1 MNVNQLF
8 NIYLKDLNRRGVK
21 TAGRI
26 EQFYENDIMS
36 VLGDK
41 EVTDIIRGDIASL
54 LFDITDRSPYTSNK
68 CLSILKAMFNLA
80 ITLSYIDINPCNNIP
95 RNREI
100 KRKRYL
106 TNDEL
111 LSISRELDYLSDRPR
126 YRKACNFIRLL
137 IMTGARVGEIRN
149 ARWSDI
155 NNNMLVI
162 KEHKSDRLGE
172 DRIIHITPGVQ
183 KILDACVRDSEFIIG
198 IVSPRSVWK
207 IISERAGCADARL
220 HDIRHSYA
228 SWSLQKVNL
237 SDVGNLLGHR
247 DIATTQRYAH
257 IHKDQAIKNAKVVS
271 NHLESILKNNPL

>member
-1 MNVNQLF
+1 MNLNELF
-8 NIYLKDLNRRGVK
+8 DIYLKDLKRRNVK
-21 TAGRI
+21 TAARI
-26 EQFYENDIMS
+26 VQFYKNDIMS
-36 VLGDK
+36 VLGDR

-80 ITLSYIDINPCNNIP
+80 ITLSYLDVNPCTNIP
-95 RNREI
+95 RNREV
-100 KRKRYL
+100 KRKRYI

-111 LSISRELDYLSDRPR
+111 LAITEQLDHLVNRKR
-126 YRKACNFIRLL
+126 YRKACNFIKLL

-155 NNNMLVI
+155 QDNMLVI

-183 KILDACVRDSEFIIG
+183 KILDACERDSEFIIG

-207 IISERAGCADARL
+207 MISERAGCADARL

-237 SDVGNLLGHR
+237 SEVGNLLGHR
-247 DIATTQRYAH
+247 DVATTQRYAH
-257 IHKDQAIKNAKVVS
+257 IHKERAIENANVVS
-271 NHLESILKNNPL
+271 NHIESILRN